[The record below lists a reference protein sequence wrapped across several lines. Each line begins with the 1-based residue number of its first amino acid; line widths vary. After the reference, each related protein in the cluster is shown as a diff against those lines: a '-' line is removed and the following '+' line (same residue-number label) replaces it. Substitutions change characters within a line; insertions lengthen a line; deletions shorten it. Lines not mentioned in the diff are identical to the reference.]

1 MLKQKKQSS
10 QLISDNQPTNIN
22 TMKAYI
28 GHLQEALRHEKIML
42 EELTTKIKRELSDSI
57 SKEDFEAEELKN
69 KPQRDEMDK
78 LVKEQIA
85 NQSES
90 EKELI
95 KEQQIR
101 IFVAMDYK
109 WKEKNVFKIF
119 DDASINSS
127 EKLVNGLI
135 RKGEQAFGELKFAL
149 YREKIEFAF
158 DNIKGCQHDLM
169 VAREERDKARERK
182 NYTFEQLKKVDPIF
196 EGKLW
201 KVAEEY
207 ETDYIKQFVKSCEY
221 IFTARAIKRE
231 KETGKIQRAWS
242 DKDEATAIEMAKME
256 ILRYVYKLSR
266 KIGKEV
272 KTAKLTGDLWS
283 YSTLEVECEDG
294 EKQIWN
300 THQITNYSCYGR
312 PFTQWPTRKGEPC
325 VHNVNFNKWD

>member
-1 MLKQKKQSS
+1 
-10 QLISDNQPTNIN
+10 
-22 TMKAYI
+22 MKAYI

-42 EELTTKIKRELSDSI
+42 EKLTTKIKRELSDSI
-57 SKEDFEAEELKN
+57 SKEDFEAEELNN
-69 KPQRDEMDK
+69 KPQRDEMDQ

-101 IFVAMDYK
+101 IFVAMDYN
-109 WKEKNVFKIF
+109 WKEKNKYTIF
-119 DDASINSS
+119 DNASINSS

-135 RKGEQAFGELKFAL
+135 RKGEQAFGEDKFAP

-207 ETDYIKQFVKSCEY
+207 ETDYIKKFVKNCKC
-221 IFTARAIKRE
+221 IFIARANK
-231 KETGKIQRAWS
+231 KQQETGKLQRAWS

-272 KTAKLTGDLWS
+272 KTAKLTGYLWS
-283 YSTLEVECEDG
+283 FSTLEVECVDG

-300 THQITNYSCYGR
+300 TRQITNYSCYGR

-325 VHNVNFNKWD
+325 VIAKGIEEKKDKSFWAVK

>member
-1 MLKQKKQSS
+1 
-10 QLISDNQPTNIN
+10 
-22 TMKAYI
+22 MKAYI

-57 SKEDFEAEELKN
+57 SKKDFEAEELKN

-135 RKGEQAFGELKFAL
+135 RKGEQAFGELKFAP
-149 YREKIEFAF
+149 YREKIEFVF

-242 DKDEATAIEMAKME
+242 DKDEALAIEMAKME

-294 EKQIWN
+294 ERQTWN

-325 VHNVNFNKWD
+325 VIAKGIEEKKDKSFWAVK